1 MIMYERDRIMSHGFA
16 QQPDATPPNYP
27 NHESDDDG
35 EEGPFFFPE
44 LEGAAFR
51 SKATTFAVIGIFFF
65 GVIFGPLAIR
75 NANKAE
81 ALGVRAPFGRICG
94 WIVLSGNGLNI
105 CLLIL
110 GAVLALSGAF
120 DGSSESVESKV
131 KSVAEEAR
139 DLQGELPMQVDS
151 VTSLTGIEAEGD
163 AIRYDYVVSSS
174 VDPSTVSADSVR
186 SLVLPTVC
194 AAKSTKA
201 ILDAGIKMKYAYT
214 FEGTAKSLD
223 FTVTK
228 GDCATV

>member
-1 MIMYERDRIMSHGFA
+1 MSHGFA
-16 QQPDATPPNYP
+16 QQPHAAPPSYP

-51 SKATTFAVIGIFFF
+51 SSATMFAVIGIFFF
-65 GVIFGPLAIR
+65 GVVFGPLAIR
-75 NANKAE
+75 KAAKAE

-94 WIVLSGNGLNI
+94 WIVLVLNGLNI

-131 KSVAEEAR
+131 QSTVKQVRKTQEF
-139 DLQGELPMQVDS
+139 PVQVDS

-163 AIRYDYVVSSS
+163 AVRYDYVVSSS
-174 VDPSTVSADSVR
+174 VDPSTVSADTIR
-186 SLVLPTVC
+186 RLVLRPACST
-194 AAKSTKA
+194 KSTRE

-214 FEGTAKSLD
+214 FEGSTKSLD

>member
-94 WIVLSGNGLNI
+94 WIVLIGNGLSI

-131 KSVAEEAR
+131 QSAVKQVRET
-139 DLQGELPMQVDS
+139 QELPMQVDS

-194 AAKSTKA
+194 EAKSTKT

-214 FEGTAKSLD
+214 FEGSTKSLD
-223 FTVTK
+223 FTVTRK
-228 GDCATV
+228 DCATL